1 MKNRFYLTSAHGFL
15 GTNVVWHRHEGCGY
29 HTDLDQ
35 AHVYTLKEAQEYW
48 ADSHGDCLPISADH
62 VDALAVWKVDC
73 QYIPKESQIIDG
85 VYRYVA
91 YEKKKWDGNDVYWM
105 NRYSYPTTDFSQAST
120 LDEVEAQAFL
130 NSEKN
135 FIVIPRYIAEKVKR
149 RTFDYRQIN
158 KRKMVF
164 GAGLKTPEIVKKL
177 QRRKSEPK
185 HRFNCPCCGRITWQ
199 DNPYDYEGC
208 RNLNCDEW
216 SVHA

>member
-1 MKNRFYLTSAHGFL
+1 MKNRFYLTSAHGYL

-35 AHVYTLKEAQEYW
+35 AHVYTLKQAQEYW

-73 QYIPKESQIIDG
+73 QLIPTQTQPFNNIHNT
-85 VYRYVA
+85 YVA
-91 YEKKKWDGNDVYWM
+91 FEKGKWDGNDVYWL
-105 NRYSYPTTDFSQAST
+105 NIDTCSTSTNFDKASVFGVEKAKNLDDRY
-120 LDEVEAQAFL
+120 V
-130 NSEKN
+130 
-135 FIVIPRYIAEKVKR
+135 VIPFASADKVKR
-149 RTFDYRQIN
+149 RTFEHTNIN

-177 QRRKSEPK
+177 QRRNPNSKS
-185 HRFNCPCCGRITWQ
+185 RFNCPCCGRITWQ

-208 RNLNCDEW
+208 RNINCDEW